1 MNPPAEPKC
10 GPAVAWGAPLWCR
23 PGRAY
28 NQVFT
33 LSPVCLFAAES
44 PLMPRRYIA
53 QLTHQE
59 PVDEVFIA
67 SNKQLRPNR
76 NGNLYLQF
84 CISDRTGT
92 IDARM
97 WNAGQNVY
105 RSFEN
110 GDYVRVRGTAQVYQ
124 GAVQVIATQIMRVDP
139 SEVREED
146 FLQVP
151 SAEVEK
157 LLARLAELLR
167 GMGDPA
173 LRNLAECFLLDE
185 QLMDRLA
192 RAPAAVRHHHA
203 YRGGLLE
210 HVVTVMEAALRI
222 CPCYPQLNRDLLLC
236 GAFLHDIGKL
246 DELSYDRE
254 LAYTD
259 EGQLIGHVVMGI
271 GMLEAKLAEAERL
284 SGEAVPQETALRLKH
299 MLVSHHGLYEHGS
312 PRLPMTPE
320 ALALHCLDY
329 LDAKLNA
336 FTNLIESDPN
346 EDSSWTTFHPN
357 LSRKLYK
364 GPPGREDRISGS
376 GRSAAGQ

>member
-1 MNPPAEPKC
+1 
-10 GPAVAWGAPLWCR
+10 
-23 PGRAY
+23 
-28 NQVFT
+28 
-33 LSPVCLFAAES
+33 
-44 PLMPRRYIA
+44 MPRRYVS

-59 PVDEVFIA
+59 SVDEVFIA

-97 WNAGQNVY
+97 WNAGQGVY
-105 RSFEN
+105 RSFDN
-110 GDYVRVRGTAQVYQ
+110 GDYVRVQGTAQVYQ
-124 GAVQVIATQIMRVDP
+124 GAVQVIATQITRVEP
-139 SEVREED
+139 SEICED
-146 FLQVP
+146 DFVLLP
-151 SAEVEK
+151 SAQVEK
-157 LLARLAELLR
+157 LLARLTELLR
-167 GMGDPA
+167 RVAAPG
-173 LRNLAECFLLDE
+173 LRNLVECFLLDE
-185 QLMDRLA
+185 PLMDRLA
-192 RAPAAVRHHHA
+192 RAPAAVKHHHA

-210 HVVTVMEAALRI
+210 HVVTVMDAALRI
-222 CPCYPQLNRDLLLC
+222 CPCYPQLDRDLLLC

-259 EGQLIGHVVMGI
+259 EGQLVGHVVMGI
-271 GMLEAKLAEAERL
+271 GILEAKLAEAERL
-284 SGEAVPQETALRLKH
+284 AGEPVPAETVLRLKH

-336 FTNLIESDPN
+336 FASLIESDPN

-357 LSRKLYK
+357 LSRKLFK
-364 GPPGREDRISGS
+364 GHSGREDK
-376 GRSAAGQ
+376 SANPDFAAEGG

>member
-1 MNPPAEPKC
+1 
-10 GPAVAWGAPLWCR
+10 
-23 PGRAY
+23 
-28 NQVFT
+28 
-33 LSPVCLFAAES
+33 
-44 PLMPRRYIA
+44 MPRRCVA

-97 WNAGQNVY
+97 WNAGQRVY
-105 RSFEN
+105 RSFDN
-110 GDYVRVRGTAQVYQ
+110 GDYVRVQGTAQVYQ
-124 GAVQVIATQIMRVDP
+124 GAVQVIATQLTRVEP
-139 SEVREED
+139 AEVCED
-146 FLQVP
+146 DFVLLP
-151 SAEVEK
+151 SAQVEK
-157 LLARLAELLR
+157 LLARLTELLR
-167 GMGDPA
+167 GVGDPG
-173 LRNLAECFLLDE
+173 LRNLVECFLLDE
-185 QLMDRLA
+185 QLMDRMA
-192 RAPAAVRHHHA
+192 RAPAAVKHHHA
-203 YRGGLLE
+203 YHGGLLE
-210 HVVTVMEAALRI
+210 HVVTVMEAAVRI
-222 CPCYPQLNRDLLLC
+222 SSCYPQLDRDLLLC

-246 DELSYDRE
+246 AELSYDRE

-271 GMLEAKLAEAERL
+271 SVLEAKLAEAERL
-284 SGEAVPQETALRLKH
+284 SGEPVPQETALRLKH

-336 FTNLIESDPN
+336 FANLIESDPN

-357 LSRKLYK
+357 LSRKLFK
-364 GPPGREDRISGS
+364 GQPERDDKSAGADPPVEGG
-376 GRSAAGQ
+376 

>member
-1 MNPPAEPKC
+1 
-10 GPAVAWGAPLWCR
+10 
-23 PGRAY
+23 
-28 NQVFT
+28 
-33 LSPVCLFAAES
+33 
-44 PLMPRRYIA
+44 MPRRYVV

-97 WNAGQNVY
+97 WNAGQGVY
-105 RSFEN
+105 RSFDN
-110 GDYVRVRGTAQVYQ
+110 GDYVRVQGTAQVYQ
-124 GAVQVIATQIMRVDP
+124 GAVQVIATQITRLEP
-139 SEVREED
+139 AEACED
-146 FLQVP
+146 DFVLLP

-157 LLARLAELLR
+157 LLARLTGLLR
-167 GMGDPA
+167 GIAEPG
-173 LRNLAECFLLDE
+173 LRNLVECFLLDE
-185 QLMDRLA
+185 RLMDQLA
-192 RAPAAVRHHHA
+192 RAPAAVKHHHA

-210 HVVTVMEAALRI
+210 HVVTVMEAAVRI
-222 CPCYPQLNRDLLLC
+222 SPCYPQLDRDLLLC

-259 EGQLIGHVVMGI
+259 EGQLIGHVVMGVGI
-271 GMLEAKLAEAERL
+271 LEAKLAEAERL
-284 SGEAVPQETALRLKH
+284 SGEPVPEETVLRLKH

-336 FTNLIESDPN
+336 FASLIESDPN

-357 LSRKLYK
+357 LSRKLFK
-364 GPPGREDRISGS
+364 GHPDREDK
-376 GRSAAGQ
+376 SANPDLSAEGG